1 MKLLVNDTKIDTKM
15 IPLRGISGFILQILI
30 QGQQRKAA
38 AIHAQM
44 LAILNG
50 VIDND
55 QKTDEHGKSEIRL
68 LGYTSLDLI
77 DLLRKNNFKVKEI
90 PIA

>member
-1 MKLLVNDTKIDTKM
+1 MKLLVNDTKIDTRM

-30 QGQQRKAA
+30 QGQREKAA
-38 AIHAQM
+38 AIHSQM
-44 LAILNG
+44 LAVFNG

-55 QKTDEHGKSEIRL
+55 QETDGHGKSEIRL
-68 LGYTSLDLI
+68 LGYTSLDLV
-77 DLLRKNNFKVKEI
+77 DLLRKNGFQVKEI